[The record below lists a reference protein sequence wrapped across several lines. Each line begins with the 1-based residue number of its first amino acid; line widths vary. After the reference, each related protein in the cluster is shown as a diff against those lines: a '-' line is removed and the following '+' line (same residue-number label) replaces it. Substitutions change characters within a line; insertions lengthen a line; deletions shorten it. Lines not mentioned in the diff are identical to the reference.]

1 MIVVI
6 SKQRMTV
13 NSKTNT
19 LKYHNEPFTFSLMA
33 MVVLMVVVDEE
44 LDEFDMKDY
53 YSFDYVH
60 YFHESKL

>member
-19 LKYHNEPFTFSLMA
+19 LKYHNEPFTFALMA
-33 MVVLMVVVDEE
+33 MAVLMIVVDEE
-44 LDEFDMKDY
+44 
-53 YSFDYVH
+53 
-60 YFHESKL
+60 